1 MAATLQPEKIL
12 KELRELWVELGQGQA
27 GENHEAGGGVLRAC
41 AMTLLVAAEP
51 DGGGR
56 DAEAAHRTIGVLMH
70 DQPSRAIV
78 IVPREGG
85 EGDVTELRARV
96 FSECWMPFGSQQ
108 QICAEGIEI
117 STDAEQTDEVAR
129 LLVPLI
135 APDLPVML
143 WCRGPQAFRDRSLD
157 PLFALAD
164 KIIFDTA
171 RVRHASSAIEFL
183 RRMRH
188 SSHGRPRIADLAWT
202 RLTGWREAVAH
213 ELGGGFEPGEA
224 RVTAARVTHC
234 GEKPGTSA
242 LYFARWIEKALPAA
256 TVTLEPA
263 AADAANTAAVGL
275 CGVTFTR
282 VAGEIA
288 IHQKDAAS
296 LEVREG
302 AKTYASPLPGVSE
315 EVLLG
320 EELSILGSDPVFD
333 RVLG

>member
-1 MAATLQPEKIL
+1 
-12 KELRELWVELGQGQA
+12 
-27 GENHEAGGGVLRAC
+27 
-41 AMTLLVAAEP
+41 
-51 DGGGR
+51 
-56 DAEAAHRTIGVLMH
+56 MH

-117 STDAEQTDEVAR
+117 STDAEQTDVVAR

-164 KIIFDTA
+164 KIVFDTA
-171 RVRHASSAIEFL
+171 RVRHAPSAVEFL
-183 RRMRH
+183 RRMRRA
-188 SSHGRPRIADLAWT
+188 SHGRPRLADLAWT

-213 ELGGGFEPGEA
+213 LLEANAAKVTTA
-224 RVTAARVTHC
+224 RVAHA

-242 LYFARWIEKALPAA
+242 LYFARWIERALPAA

-263 AADAANTAAVGL
+263 EGSGSDGSL
-275 CGVTFTR
+275 CAVTFSR
-282 VAGEIA
+282 GSEELSIA
-288 IHQKDAAS
+288 LKKIPGQKDAAS
-296 LEVREG
+296 LPRCATARG
-302 AKTYASPLPGVSE
+302 TYASPLPGIFE
-315 EVLLG
+315 EMLLR
-320 EELSILGSDPVFD
+320 EELAILGSDPVFD